1 MTDERPLLFVSA
13 ARAKHEVAQLIAGP
27 SVFICDEC
35 TEMCMGIVLEHRTEK
50 RPRLPLEVETSFDRT
65 RRDIEGDID
74 RMITQLQALKR
85 IS

>member
-1 MTDERPLLFVSA
+1 MNDKKTNFCSFCGKSQD
-13 ARAKHEVAQLIAGP
+13 EVAQLIAGP

-35 TEMCMGIVLEHRTEK
+35 TEMCMGIVIGKRTGK
-50 RPRLPLEVETSFDRT
+50 RPRLPLDVETSFDRA
-65 RRDIEGDID
+65 RRDIETEID